1 MAVPKAKPKGGIEIT
16 KIIDA
21 FGYVIYAALAVLA
34 IWGVYNAILLYR
46 NLAKKGLKNEEA
58 SNLIGQVRDM
68 TTKGNFQ
75 GAIDLC
81 TGPHYWHSALAQLIA
96 VALRVRDKGLAK
108 VKQVLV
114 MEFHTEVIAAMENRI
129 ASISTIVRM
138 GPLLGLLGTVASM
151 IGAFGRIGGGEKVD
165 PKALAADISLA
176 LWATGSGL
184 LIATPMMI
192 LGNDI
197 HAKLRHLRDMTER
210 QLGDFIE
217 ILEAIEARDG
227 KSAGRAD
234 KTRAVLH
241 S

>member
-1 MAVPKAKPKGGIEIT
+1 MEGSKPVNKGIEIT

-21 FGYVIYAALAVLA
+21 FGYVIYLALALLA
-34 IWGVYNAILLYR
+34 VWGVYNAVLLYR
-46 NLAKKGLKNEEA
+46 NLGKKGLKNEDA
-58 SNLIGQVRDM
+58 ATLIGQVREL
-68 TTKGNFQ
+68 TSKGNFQ
-75 GAIDLC
+75 GAVDLC
-81 TGPHYWHSALAQLIA
+81 ASPHYWHSALAQLIG
-96 VALRVRDKGLAK
+96 VALRVREKGLAK

-114 MEFHTEVIAAMENRI
+114 MEFHTEVIASMENRI

-210 QLGDFIE
+210 QLGDFME

-227 KSAGRAD
+227 RAATRAD
-234 KTRAVLH
+234 KSRAVLR
-241 S
+241 